1 MTDEEQIGNEQ
12 AETELVRD
20 DANEVLNACVSYAKR
35 MLRRYGEFG
44 PFGFVM
50 NRDGD
55 VKFEAIAQQ
64 DMPADAEML
73 LGLLQQ
79 QLVERARRGNLRAAA
94 SASNVTM
101 GKTSEE
107 GYADA
112 IMIDIEHES
121 GYCVKAFVPYRVTG
135 GQFHGFFPRVV
146 RFGGIRTQEGAA
158 RLFAR

>member
-1 MTDEEQIGNEQ
+1 MAGEEQIDEEGIRE
-12 AETELVRD
+12 
-20 DANEVLNACVSYAKR
+20 DANDVLNASVSYAKK

-44 PFGFVM
+44 PFGFLM

-64 DMPADAEML
+64 DMPADAELL

-107 GYADA
+107 GYGDA

-121 GYCVKAFVPYRVTG
+121 GYCVKAFVPYRVSG
-135 GQFHGFFPRVV
+135 GQFFGFFSRIV
-146 RFGGIRTQEGAA
+146 RFGGIRTREGAA